1 MLMFEVMFLPK
12 PSKAATHGQG
22 HSGHRGRAAGF
33 SLIELVITMA
43 LLGLLLALAAPAFGG
58 WSRNAQVRSVAD
70 SLQNGVRLAQAE
82 AVRRNRQVVFFLTDD
97 SDCTETISAA
107 AGGKFW
113 SIRTV
118 SMFTTD
124 LVEVV
129 QCGVIADV
137 AQGVTLAGP
146 TAICFNSMGR
156 QTANPTTGLGAGAA
170 CTLDASGVSTYNIQ
184 RTGSDRP
191 LRVLVALA
199 GQLRLCDPAK
209 TLSAADP
216 DGCPV

>member
-1 MLMFEVMFLPK
+1 MLK
-12 PSKAATHGQG
+12 T
-22 HSGHRGRAAGF
+22 RGF
-33 SLIELVITMA
+33 SLIELVITIA

-58 WSRNAQVRSVAD
+58 WSRNAQVRTVAD
-70 SLQNGVRLAQAE
+70 SFQNGVRLAQAE
-82 AVRRNRQVVFFLTDD
+82 AVRRNRQVVFFLTDE

-118 SMFTTD
+118 AQFPTD
-124 LVEVV
+124 LVEAV

-156 QTANPTTGLGAGAA
+156 QTANATPGVGAET
-170 CTLDASGVSTYNIQ
+170 CTLAASGVSTYDIQ
-184 RTGSDRP
+184 KSGSDRP